1 MEDFLEKIK
10 SKSELEKIFSLGNAI
25 FSQDKK
31 IKANYI
37 FTFRSSQPK
46 LRYAIT
52 VSSKNGNSV
61 WRNRFKRIVRES
73 IRAEIDSIKEMIFG
87 GNLNLSIIFSPGRLR
102 QSSQKK
108 LFLRDLKP
116 GVSEIIMSLKNSSN
130 SEK

>member
-10 SKSELEKIFSLGNAI
+10 SKSELEKIYSLGKTI
-25 FSQDKK
+25 FSQDQK

-73 IRAEIDSIKEMIFG
+73 IRTEMDLIKNMILR

-102 QSSQKK
+102 QSSQTKI
-108 LFLRDLKP
+108 FLRDLKP
-116 GVSEIIMSLKNSSN
+116 AVSEILMSLKNSSY